1 MLYHRAL
8 GRDLATLAVA
18 VVDNRRS
25 MLLVMRAMLA
35 AIGAGRIDTYESPAE
50 AIDALAR
57 TTPDLLIA
65 ADLMQPLTGP
75 AFVRT
80 MRRER
85 SGPLAL
91 VPAII
96 MSAHGRPG
104 LVADA
109 LRAGAHQVLVLPT
122 AASTLARRLHWLLND
137 DRPFERRAL
146 RRCRHRGRLS
156 LNLHRPA
163 YTPAEASYPFLKSM
177 PGGEEPPAIDFAVK
191 ARAARN

>member
-35 AIGAGRIDTYESPAE
+35 AIGTGSVDTYENPGE

-57 TTPDLLIA
+57 TTPDLVIA
-65 ADLMQPLTGP
+65 ADMMQPLTGP
-75 AFVRT
+75 ALVRT
-80 MRRER
+80 MRRAR

-109 LRAGAHQVLVLPT
+109 LRAGARFSFFP
-122 AASTLARRLHWLLND
+122 ASTLARRLDWLLND
-137 DRPFERRAL
+137 DRPFELWGEHYVVA
-146 RRCRHRGRLS
+146 GIEERLS
-156 LNLHRPA
+156 LNLHRLA
-163 YTPAEASYPFLKSM
+163 YTSAEASYPFLKST
-177 PGGEEPPAIDFAVK
+177 PEGEEPPAVDFAVK
-191 ARAARN
+191 ARAVRN

>member
-137 DRPFERRAL
+137 DRPFEL
-146 RRCRHRGRLS
+146 RYVVAGIEERLS

>member
-25 MLLVMRAMLA
+25 MLSVMRAMLA

-57 TTPDLLIA
+57 TPPDLLIA

-80 MRRER
+80 MRREH

-122 AASTLARRLHWLLND
+122 AAITLARRLPWLLND

>member
-1 MLYHRAL
+1 
-8 GRDLATLAVA
+8 
-18 VVDNRRS
+18 
-25 MLLVMRAMLA
+25 MLLVMRGMLA

-57 TTPDLLIA
+57 TTPDFLMA
-65 ADLMQPLTGP
+65 ADLMQPLTGL

-91 VPAII
+91 VPA
-96 MSAHGRPG
+96 HGRPG

-109 LRAGAHQVLVLPT
+109 LRAGAHRFLFF
-122 AASTLARRLHWLLND
+122 R
-137 DRPFERRAL
+137 L
-146 RRCRHRGRLS
+146 RRSRSPGGSPGCSTTIVHSSGEHYVVAGIEERLS